1 MKDEEKRAHDFA
13 ISILQDYLQ
22 KHDLKFTINGIDKL
36 LTNDSK
42 LFAVYYVSYYGFLRS
57 LKHQHKVNL
66 KDRISQLADKL
77 HLK

>member
-1 MKDEEKRAHDFA
+1 MKDDEKRAHDFA

-22 KHDLKFTINGIDKL
+22 KNDLKFTLDEIDKL

-42 LFAVYYVSYYGFLRS
+42 LFAVYYVSYYGFISS

-66 KDRISQLADKL
+66 KDRIDHLADKL